1 MLRESSREF
10 RAREFDRE
18 LWGEKRGRLENSP
31 RLTAPG
37 ALADMIRS
45 IVGSSLKFR
54 LLVLIVDGPGGEGP

>member
-1 MLRESSREF
+1 MLGESGREF

-54 LLVLIVDGPGGEGP
+54 LLVLIVDNPGDEGP

>member
-18 LWGEKRGRLENSP
+18 LWGEKRGRLGNSA
-31 RLTAPG
+31 RLTAAG

-54 LLVLIVDGPGGEGP
+54 LLVLIVDNPGDEGP

>member
-18 LWGEKRGRLENSP
+18 LWGEKRGRHGNSA
-31 RLTAPG
+31 RLTAAG

-54 LLVLIVDGPGGEGP
+54 LLVLIVDNPGDEGP

>member
-18 LWGEKRGRLENSP
+18 LWGEKRGRLGNSP

-45 IVGSSLKFR
+45 IAGSSLKFR
-54 LLVLIVDGPGGEGP
+54 LPVRIVDSPGGEGP